1 MNPFTCIFHIQSIQS
16 TNNSVYLCTWK
27 KKTTINFLCN
37 KHEKEC
43 WIWYDF
49 SPTHFDIPGEYFI
62 GPTLSY
68 NYRMYSATVNILNT
82 SQIFNRYHIGKYVD
96 RLPLENWLIVRVLRP
111 THTRSINELLF
122 MNHLCS
128 RDLLP
133 ADSGIPV

>member
-1 MNPFTCIFHIQSIQS
+1 MNPFTCIFHR
-16 TNNSVYLCTWK
+16 VYPINQQFCLSLYVK
-27 KKTTINFLCN
+27 KKPQLISCVINLKKNVEFG
-37 KHEKEC
+37 
-43 WIWYDF
+43 IRDF
-49 SPTHFDIPGEYFI
+49 SPTHFDIHGEYFI

-68 NYRMYSATVNILNT
+68 NYRMYSATVNT

-96 RLPLENWLIVRVLRP
+96 RLPRENWLIVRALRP